1 VTWTVS
7 PSGPLRG
14 EIKVPGDKSITHRA
28 YILGAMAEGETVVH
42 RPLIAED
49 TDNTLQAV
57 RSLGIETV
65 QSGGTVKIMGAG
77 PGGLREP
84 DNILDLGNSG
94 TGVRLLAG
102 LLSGRPFLSVLT
114 GDESLRKRP
123 MMRVAAPLRQMGAAI
138 DGRDSGTFLPLTVRG
153 GELISIE
160 YESQVASAQVKSC
173 VLIAALQASGT
184 TVFREPSLSRDH
196 TERMLVQMGV
206 KLSRQDDFIALDGG
220 QTPKGREIIVPGDIS
235 SAAFFLAAA
244 AVREDSQIVIKDVGV
259 NPTRMGI
266 VRFLQAMGAEIEIH
280 EKGGGGE
287 PVADIAVRGTGNL
300 QGIEVPTE
308 WIPSIIDE
316 LPLASVVAACSRGTT
331 RIRGAGELRVKESD
345 RISTTVRMLQL
356 AGVKVK
362 ELKDGLVV
370 EGTRKIRRAAFESH
384 GDHRIAMASAI
395 LALMAD
401 SPSSVSGTG
410 CVATS
415 FRGFPDTLNSL
426 SPSAVET
433 HKGDISE

>member
-1 VTWTVS
+1 MTWTVS

-28 YILGAMAEGETVVH
+28 YILGAMAVGETVVH

-138 DGRDSGTFLPLTVRG
+138 DGRDGGTFLPLTVRG

-206 KLSRQDDFIALDGG
+206 KLSRRDDFIALDGG
-220 QTPKGREIIVPGDIS
+220 QTLKGREIIVPGDIS

-259 NPTRMGI
+259 NPTRTGI

-280 EKGGGGE
+280 EKGDGGE

-345 RISTTVRMLQL
+345 RISTTVRMLQQ

-426 SPSAVET
+426 SPSAVEI

>member
-1 VTWTVS
+1 MTWTVS

-14 EIKVPGDKSITHRA
+14 EITVPGDKSITHRA
-28 YILGAMAEGETVVH
+28 FLLGAMAEGETVIH

-49 TDNTLQAV
+49 TDNTLQAA

-65 QSGGTVKIMGAG
+65 QSGETVKIRGSG

-102 LLSGRPFLSVLT
+102 LLSGRPFLTVLT

-123 MMRVAAPLRQMGAAI
+123 MMRVATPLRQMGAAI
-138 DGRDSGTFLPLTVRG
+138 DGREGGTLLPLTVRG
-153 GELISIE
+153 GELRSIE
-160 YESQVASAQVKSC
+160 YESPVASAQVKSC
-173 VLIAALQASGT
+173 VLIAALQATGT
-184 TVFREPSLSRDH
+184 TVFREPALSRDH
-196 TERMLVQMGV
+196 TERMLLQMGV
-206 KLSRQDDFIALDGG
+206 KLSRQDGFLALDGD
-220 QTPKGREIIVPGDIS
+220 QIPKGREIVVPGDIS

-244 AVREDSQIVIKDVGV
+244 AVREGSRIVIKDVGV
-259 NPTRMGI
+259 NPTRTGI

-280 EKGGGGE
+280 AKGDEGE

-316 LPLASVVAACSRGTT
+316 IPLAAVVAACSRGTT

-362 ELKDGLVV
+362 ELKDGFIV
-370 EGTRKIRRAAFESH
+370 EGTGSIKGAAFESH

-401 SPSSVSGTG
+401 SPSSVSDTG

-415 FRGFPDTLNSL
+415 FKGFPDTLNAL
-426 SPSAVET
+426 SPSAVEI
-433 HKGDISE
+433 HKGGMSG

>member
-1 VTWTVS
+1 
-7 PSGPLRG
+7 LRG

-28 YILGAMAEGETVVH
+28 YILGAMAVGETVVH

-65 QSGGTVKIMGAG
+65 QSGRTVKIMGAG

-84 DNILDLGNSG
+84 DKILDLGNSG

-138 DGRDSGTFLPLTVRG
+138 DGRDGGTFLPLTVRG

-206 KLSRQDDFIALDGG
+206 KLSRRDDFIALDGG
-220 QTPKGREIIVPGDIS
+220 QTLKGREIIVPGDIS

-259 NPTRMGI
+259 NPTRTGI

-280 EKGGGGE
+280 EKGDGGE

-345 RISTTVRMLQL
+345 RISTTVRMLQQ

-426 SPSAVET
+426 SPSAVEI

>member
-153 GELISIE
+153 GELKSIE

-196 TERMLVQMGV
+196 TERMLVQMEV

-220 QTPKGREIIVPGDIS
+220 QTPKGGEIIVPGDIS

-259 NPTRMGI
+259 NPTRTGI

-280 EKGGGGE
+280 EKGDGGE

-316 LPLASVVAACSRGTT
+316 LPLAAVVAACSRGTT